1 MTGPPP
7 VLASDPHARRDG
19 EHLKLLAIFHFI
31 LAALGLFGIAF
42 LVFHFAV
49 MRGIF
54 MNPEMWKNEKGGP
67 PPEILFKFLVWG
79 CAFGAVVILAGS
91 VINLLSGLF
100 IRQRRHR
107 MFSIIIGGLNCLHVP
122 FGTLLGV
129 FTILIL
135 SRESV
140 RKIYEVSGGSS
151 SGTG

>member
-7 VLASDPHARRDG
+7 VLASDQQARRDA
-19 EHLKLLAIFHFI
+19 EHLKLLSIFHFI

-42 LVFHFAV
+42 LALHFAV
-49 MRGIF
+49 MRAIF
-54 MNPEMWKNEKGGP
+54 MNPEMWKNEKSGP
-67 PPEILFKFLVWG
+67 PPEIFLKLLMWG
-79 CAFGAVVILAGS
+79 YAFGLVVILTGG
-91 VINLLSGLF
+91 VLNLLSGVF
-100 IRQRRHR
+100 IRKRRHR

-140 RKIYEVSGGSS
+140 RKTYEVSGGNS
-151 SGTG
+151 SGIG

>member
-7 VLASDPHARRDG
+7 VLAGDPQGRRDA

-31 LAALGLFGIAF
+31 LAALGLLGIAF
-42 LVFHFAV
+42 LALHLVLMSA
-49 MRGIF
+49 IF
-54 MNPEMWKNEKGGP
+54 TNPEMWKNSKNGP
-67 PPEILFKFLVWG
+67 PPEILFKLMLG
-79 CAFGAVVILAGS
+79 GYAFGVVVILTGGFL
-91 VINLLSGLF
+91 NLLSGLF
-100 IRQRRHR
+100 IRKRRHR

-135 SRESV
+135 SRDSV
-140 RKIYEVSGGSS
+140 RKIYEVSGGNS

>member
-1 MTGPPP
+1 MTGLPP
-7 VLASDPHARRDG
+7 VLANDQQARRDA
-19 EHLKLLAIFHFI
+19 EHLKLLSIFHFI

-42 LVFHFAV
+42 LALHFAFV
-49 MRGIF
+49 RAIF
-54 MNPEMWKNEKGGP
+54 MNPEMWKNQKGGP
-67 PPEILFKFLVWG
+67 PPEIFFKLMMG
-79 CAFGAVVILAGS
+79 GYAFGVVVMLTGG
-91 VINLLSGLF
+91 VLNLLSGLF
-100 IRQRRHR
+100 IRKRRHR

-140 RKIYEVSGGSS
+140 RKIYDVSGGNS

>member
-1 MTGPPP
+1 MTSPPP
-7 VLASDPHARRDG
+7 VLASDQQTRRDA
-19 EHLKLLAIFHFI
+19 EHLKLLSIFHFI
-31 LAALGLFGIAF
+31 LAGLGLFGIGF
-42 LVFHFAV
+42 LALHFTF
-49 MRGIF
+49 MRTIF
-54 MNPEMWKNEKGGP
+54 MNPETWKNEKSGP
-67 PPEILFKFLVWG
+67 PPEIFLKLMMWG
-79 CAFGAVVILAGS
+79 YAFGVVVILIGG

-135 SRESV
+135 SRDSV

>member
-1 MTGPPP
+1 MTVFPP
-7 VLASDPHARRDG
+7 VITGDQHSRRDA
-19 EHLKLLAIFHFI
+19 EHLKLLSIFHFI

-49 MRGIF
+49 MRAIF
-54 MNPEMWKNEKGGP
+54 MNPEMWKKEKSGP
-67 PPEILFKFLVWG
+67 PPEILFKLLMGGYALGVI
-79 CAFGAVVILAGS
+79 VILTGGFL
-91 VINLLSGLF
+91 NLLSGLF
-100 IRQRRHR
+100 IRKRRHR

-135 SRESV
+135 SRDSV
-140 RKIYEVSGGSS
+140 RKSYEVSGGNS

>member
-1 MTGPPP
+1 MTGLPP
-7 VLASDPHARRDG
+7 VVANDQQARRDA

-31 LAALGLFGIAF
+31 LAALGLLGIAF
-42 LVFHFAV
+42 LAFHFAF
-49 MRGIF
+49 MRAIF
-54 MNPEMWKNEKGGP
+54 MNPEMWKNEKSGP
-67 PPEILFKFLVWG
+67 PPEIFFKLIMWG
-79 CAFGAVVILAGS
+79 YAFGVVVMLTGG
-91 VINLLSGLF
+91 VLNLLSGLF
-100 IRQRRHR
+100 IRKRHHR

-135 SRESV
+135 SRDSV

>member
-42 LVFHFAV
+42 LALHFV
-49 MRGIF
+49 LMRTIF
-54 MNPEMWKNEKGGP
+54 MNPETWKNEKGGP
-67 PPEILFKFLVWG
+67 PPEIFFKMMLWG
-79 CAFGAVVILAGS
+79 YAFGLMVILIGGAL
-91 VINLLSGLF
+91 NLISGLF
-100 IRQRRHR
+100 IRKRRHR